1 VNPVVTGLAEAGPE
15 STPPAAPQAITY
27 RLMGVMIDEAK
38 RCLAEGVIKSPDDVD
53 FALLRG
59 AGFPA
64 ARGGLMRYARASGLA

>member
-1 VNPVVTGLAEAGPE
+1 MNPVVTGLAEAGPE
-15 STPPAAPQAITY
+15 STPPAAPQAITD

-53 FALLRG
+53 FSLLSG